1 MDIFDKIQNRVT
13 PLSYWGERV
22 EGHYMFPK
30 LEGEISNYMTFRG
43 RKMLVWS
50 LNNYLGLANDPEVR
64 KADADAAAQYGMAYP
79 MGARMLTGQTKYHEE
94 FERKVAEFE
103 KKEAAYL
110 FNFGYQGMVS
120 IIDTLVDRNDVIVY
134 DAESH
139 ACILDGMRLHIGK
152 RFVYLHNDMESLEK
166 QLKRAQNITDQTG
179 GGILVITE
187 GVFGM
192 SGHLGDL
199 RGIVEMKKKF
209 NFRLLIDD
217 AHGFGDMG
225 ATGAGTSE
233 HFGVMDGVDL
243 YFATFAKSMA
253 GIGAFIATD
262 KKIVDYLRFNMRSQV
277 YAKSLPMPMTIG
289 ALKRLEI
296 IRSPKGDELR
306 KKLWTIVNALQSG
319 LKKEGFEIGQTF
331 APVTPVVLNGTEKAA
346 VNLTHDIRKNY
357 NIFCSIIIYPVVP
370 KGTIILRLIP
380 TAVHTLENVEYTINA
395 FKEIKQKLVGGY
407 YDEQPFVDLNEI

>member
-1 MDIFDKIQNRVT
+1 MDIFEKIEKRVT

-43 RKMLVWS
+43 KKMLVWS

-64 KADADAAAQYGMAYP
+64 QADAEAAAKYGMAYP
-79 MGARMLTGQTKYHEE
+79 MGARMLSGHTKFHEE
-94 FERKVAEFE
+94 FERQAAEFE

-120 IIDTLVDRNDVIVY
+120 MVDTLVDRNDVILY

-139 ACILDGMRLHIGK
+139 ACMLDGMRLHLGK
-152 RFVYLHNDMESLEK
+152 HFSFAHNDMDNLEK
-166 QLKRAQNITDQTG
+166 KLINAKKITDVTG
-179 GGILVITE
+179 GGILVMTE

-192 SGHLGDL
+192 SGELGDL
-199 RGIVEMKKKF
+199 KGITDLKDKYK
-209 NFRLLIDD
+209 FRLLIDD

-233 HFGVMDGVDL
+233 HFGVMDKVDI

-253 GIGAFIATD
+253 GIGAFVATD

-296 IRSPKGDELR
+296 IRSKKGDELR
-306 KKLWTIVNALQSG
+306 KKLWTIVHALQKG
-319 LKKEGFEIGQTF
+319 LRDNGIEIGATQ

-346 VNLTHDIRKNY
+346 VNLTQDIRKNY
-357 NIFCSIIIYPVVP
+357 NIFCSIVIYPVVP

-380 TAVHTLENVEYTINA
+380 TAVHTLENVEYTVNA
-395 FKEIKQKLVGGY
+395 FKEIKSKLLSGY
-407 YDEQPFVDLNEI
+407 YDEQPFANLDDF

>member
-1 MDIFDKIQNRVT
+1 
-13 PLSYWGERV
+13 
-22 EGHYMFPK
+22 
-30 LEGEISNYMTFRG
+30 
-43 RKMLVWS
+43 
-50 LNNYLGLANDPEVR
+50 
-64 KADADAAAQYGMAYP
+64 
-79 MGARMLTGQTKYHEE
+79 MGARMLSGHTKYHEE
-94 FERKVAEFE
+94 FERQAAEFE

-120 IIDTLVDRNDVIVY
+120 MVDALVDRNDVIVY
-134 DAESH
+134 DAECH
-139 ACILDGMRLHIGK
+139 ACMLDGMRLHIGK
-152 RFVYLHNDMESLEK
+152 RFPFAHNDMENLEK
-166 QLKRAQNITDQTG
+166 KLINAKKVTDVTG
-179 GGILVITE
+179 GGILVMTE

-192 SGHLGDL
+192 SGQLGNLKGITDL
-199 RGIVEMKKKF
+199 KDKY

-233 HFGVMDGVDL
+233 HFGVMDKVDV

-253 GIGAFIATD
+253 GIGAFVATD

-296 IRSPKGDELR
+296 IRSAKGDELR
-306 KKLWTIVNALQSG
+306 KKLWTVVHALQDG
-319 LKKEGFEIGQTF
+319 LRADGIEIGSTQ

-357 NIFCSIIIYPVVP
+357 NIFCSIVIYPVVP

-380 TAVHTLENVEYTINA
+380 TAIHTLENVEYTVNA
-395 FKEIKQKLVGGY
+395 FKEIKKKLASGY
-407 YDEQPFVDLNEI
+407 YDEQPFANLDEI